1 MKRTAAVRRIAA
13 FLFLLIVSPAFG
25 QEKAPDTLKGVLLAQ
40 LRSTHNKK
48 EWFVPVSVALDGV
61 SVEQAK
67 WSDGKGNHSIGQL
80 AYHLLFWNT
89 QELAKL
95 KGEKPAA
102 FSGNNEETFNNFDAK
117 AWKETVQKLDQVL
130 SEMEK
135 TIEGMD
141 EAKLK
146 SLANE
151 IAHTGTHNAYH
162 IGQIVVL
169 RRQQG
174 SWDPEKGVK

>member
-1 MKRTAAVRRIAA
+1 MKRTAA
-13 FLFLLIVSPAFG
+13 FLFLVLMMSSPALA
-25 QEKAPDTLKGVLLAQ
+25 QDKAPVTLKSVLLAQ

-61 SVEQAK
+61 TVEQAK

-80 AYHLLFWNT
+80 AHHLLFWNT

-95 KGEKPAA
+95 KGEKPSP
-102 FSGNNEETFNNFDAK
+102 FSGNNEETFNNFDEK

-130 SEMEK
+130 SDMEK
-135 TIEGMD
+135 AIEAMD
-141 EAKLK
+141 DAKLQK
-146 SLANE
+146 LANE

-174 SWDPEKGVK
+174 SWDAEKGVK

>member
-1 MKRTAAVRRIAA
+1 MKRTAAVKRIAA
-13 FLFLLIVSPAFG
+13 FLFLLMVSPAFG

-61 SVEQAK
+61 SVDQAK

-95 KGEKPAA
+95 KGEKPAP

-146 SLANE
+146 TLANE